1 MFLTADTYNTVYS
14 KKGTNILA
22 DYFNKTPINMS
33 FVKFNKEIFYNE
45 MKFNKKIYSDFKK
58 DFIVDIENPN
68 KASYEII
75 FNSINKNL

>member
-1 MFLTADTYNTVYS
+1 MWLIADNYPIND
-14 KKGTNILA
+14 KRWTNIQA
-22 DYFNKTPINMS
+22 GYFNKKPINMS
-33 FVKFNKEIFYNE
+33 VVKFNKEIFNKE
-45 MKFNKKIYSDFKK
+45 IKFNKKIYSDFKK

>member
-1 MFLTADTYNTVYS
+1 
-14 KKGTNILA
+14 
-22 DYFNKTPINMS
+22 MS
-33 FVKFNKEIFYNE
+33 TVKFNKEIFYNE

>member
-1 MFLTADTYNTVYS
+1 
-14 KKGTNILA
+14 
-22 DYFNKTPINMS
+22 
-33 FVKFNKEIFYNE
+33 

-58 DFIVDIENPN
+58 DFISDIKNSN